1 MSRYVL
7 IPDTDDPTIESI
19 KITIPNGLIDSEDYT
34 PSNMRKVRK
43 IMRRL
48 NRQNVSVNSTGEV
61 VLSNGHVL
69 KGVKYYKAVR
79 SAMLGVRKK
88 KYTEFYKLLI
98 K

>member
-1 MSRYVL
+1 MSRYIL
-7 IPDTDDPTIESI
+7 IPDADDPTIESI
-19 KITIPNGLIDSEDYT
+19 KITIPTGLMDSEDCT

-48 NRQNVSVNSTGEV
+48 NRQNVSVNSNGEV
-61 VLSNGHVL
+61 VLNNGHVL
-69 KGVKYYKAVR
+69 KGIKYDRALR

-88 KYTEFYKLLI
+88 KYAEFYKLLL